1 MRYNQNHFKLLETV
15 MEELLRAMSAEEAVI
30 AARDVSAA
38 IAAGCDID
46 AENRSAAVEDV
57 ISLLQ
62 LLEDFAA

>member
-1 MRYNQNHFKLLETV
+1 MLGELETV

-38 IAAGCDID
+38 ISAGCDID
-46 AENRSAAVEDV
+46 REKRSAAVEDV
-57 ISLLQ
+57 VSLLH

>member
-1 MRYNQNHFKLLETV
+1 

-38 IAAGCDID
+38 IAAGCDTD
-46 AENRSAAVEDV
+46 AENRSAAIEDV
-57 ISLLQ
+57 TSLLQ

>member
-1 MRYNQNHFKLLETV
+1 
-15 MEELLRAMSAEEAVI
+15 MEELLRAMSAEEAVV

-46 AENRSAAVEDV
+46 AEKQSTAVEDV
-57 ISLLQ
+57 MSLLH